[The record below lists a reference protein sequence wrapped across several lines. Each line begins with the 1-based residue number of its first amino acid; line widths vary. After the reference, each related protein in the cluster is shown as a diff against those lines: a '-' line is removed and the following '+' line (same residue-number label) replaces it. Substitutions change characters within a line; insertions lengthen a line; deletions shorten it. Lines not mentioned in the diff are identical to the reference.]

1 MSQMLI
7 PKYMTKFTKILKL
20 GHIIIIFT
28 LFLGPIILVHVDALQ
43 QSADP
48 IVVDIKP
55 GETQHVTWG
64 LKSDNENEIIHV
76 DMKAEGDGSEFLSFR
91 KTLELEPNQ
100 PILWTTITVNIPED
114 YPGGIELTPSLLA
127 TTFQPM
133 EGQISFNIV
142 MKKTVYLNIAPND
155 DPSLW
160 VNWETIKNDEVN
172 VVTKSE
178 PTSSDGDGSAQ
189 EQGGCLIATATYG
202 SELASQ
208 VQLLREIRDD
218 KLLSTSSGSSF
229 MTGFNSFYYS
239 FSPTIA
245 DLERQNPAFKELVKI
260 TITPLLT
267 SLSILNYVDVDS
279 EAEMLGWGL
288 SLIVLNVG
296 MYIAA
301 PLATVFKVRKHL
313 INTK

>member
-1 MSQMLI
+1 MLI

-64 LKSDNENEIIHV
+64 LKSDNENEIINV
-76 DMKAEGDGSEFLSFR
+76 DIKAEGDGSEFLSFR

-114 YPGGIELTPSLLA
+114 YPGGIELTPSLFA

-160 VNWETIKNDEVN
+160 VNWETIKNEEVN
-172 VVTKSE
+172 EVVTQSE